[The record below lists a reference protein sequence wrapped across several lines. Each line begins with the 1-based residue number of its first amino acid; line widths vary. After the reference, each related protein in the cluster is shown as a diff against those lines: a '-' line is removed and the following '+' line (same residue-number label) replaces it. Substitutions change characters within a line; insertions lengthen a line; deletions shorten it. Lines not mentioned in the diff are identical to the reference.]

1 MIDHET
7 HLRTILETQK
17 TLSGE
22 ISELNNI
29 ILSKREQYT
38 KLQGIV
44 EYLTSNGI
52 KLEENEKVELP
63 QK

>member
-1 MIDHET
+1 MIDHEA

-29 ILSKREQYT
+29 LLSKREQYT

-44 EYLTSNGI
+44 EYLTSNGV
-52 KLEENEKVELP
+52 KPEKNEKTELP

>member
-7 HLRTILETQK
+7 HLKQIFENQK
-17 TLSGE
+17 TLSTE
-22 ISELNNI
+22 IQELNNV
-29 ILSKREQYT
+29 LNVKREQFM

-52 KLEENEKVELP
+52 KLEQPEQQEQVEK
-63 QK
+63 